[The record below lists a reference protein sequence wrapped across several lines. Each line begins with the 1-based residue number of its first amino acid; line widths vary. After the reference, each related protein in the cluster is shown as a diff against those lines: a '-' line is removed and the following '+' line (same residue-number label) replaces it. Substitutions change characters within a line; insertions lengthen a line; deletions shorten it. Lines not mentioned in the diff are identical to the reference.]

1 MPSAA
6 AQRLHDNELVLR
18 PDRVVEREGLLLVD
32 EEAHVRAQRVLLVNG
47 DDIFV
52 DVVELRL
59 FGTMSRASESI
70 GVAVYQFESWE
81 DEAQ

>member
-1 MPSAA
+1 
-6 AQRLHDNELVLR
+6 
-18 PDRVVEREGLLLVD
+18 
-32 EEAHVRAQRVLLVNG
+32 VRAQRVLLVNG